1 MWLWEIKMHTLS
13 FKRFCF
19 KSRNDVYK
27 GLKNTEKDQYQK
39 LKVYQNLFF
48 LTCMYIVCNSTNYMP
63 DKKKLH
69 NNIWKR
75 FDYKVHDFCIF
86 DLRGKSSKKIII
98 WEFSRTFYYNIQIFF
113 YSQWFFRGTTKCHR

>member
-1 MWLWEIKMHTLS
+1 MTFPVKIRMKIYNAESGLYKCDFGKLKMHTLS

-63 DKKKLH
+63 DKKNCIITYENVLITKFMTFVFL
-69 NNIWKR
+69 I
-75 FDYKVHDFCIF
+75 FEEKV
-86 DLRGKSSKKIII
+86 RRK
-98 WEFSRTFYYNIQIFF
+98 
-113 YSQWFFRGTTKCHR
+113 

>member
-1 MWLWEIKMHTLS
+1 MHTLS

-39 LKVYQNLFF
+39 LIKSLPKSFF

-63 DKKKLH
+63 DKK
-69 NNIWKR
+69 
-75 FDYKVHDFCIF
+75 
-86 DLRGKSSKKIII
+86 
-98 WEFSRTFYYNIQIFF
+98 TA
-113 YSQWFFRGTTKCHR
+113 